1 MFKKI
6 VWLWFSSKWKNAK
19 DVKEY
24 ITSIVNSWAW
34 EFMTWYNPPYWYE
47 KFWFEV
53 SPNGRFAEHEQITD
67 YETLKQVVEEV
78 HSHNLE
84 IFLNLNAWYY
94 TNETFPL
101 IQKMVSE
108 IIEIWFDW
116 IICGNISILEYL
128 KEINYNKKINLST
141 ILSLY
146 NKESIRF
153 FIENYKIN
161 KVILSR
167 EVTLKEIEDIVTEF
181 PNMQF
186 EVFWEWDFCRYNNW
200 LCFAEHKYWA
210 KDICTVVV
218 DDLIIKKRFRPD
230 YKKIILDKEKNN
242 IEKTEAFSDIY
253 LNPFEKIEKILQD
266 LELWIIINNEWWN
279 TSTINGNWLKELEK
293 IFLKLKDRVDLF
305 YDALKTVDDK
315 ENKNVLIVLKAIN
328 YLLKNNFDNF
338 DLKELKQ
345 ELEKSI
351 NSWIAYNLQKQK
363 DLWWQ
368 TKIKALELGSYYGR
382 SDNLNLYSYL
392 FFAKFKNI
400 VTVKFPTRW
409 RSSTSKLALIEETL
423 KAWIVDE
430 NLINR
435 EISPKRTHYDL
446 TPIFW
451 DKLWFRKM
459 L

>member
-1 MFKKI
+1 
-6 VWLWFSSKWKNAK
+6 
-19 DVKEY
+19 
-24 ITSIVNSWAW
+24 
-34 EFMTWYNPPYWYE
+34 
-47 KFWFEV
+47 
-53 SPNGRFAEHEQITD
+53 
-67 YETLKQVVEEV
+67 
-78 HSHNLE
+78 
-84 IFLNLNAWYY
+84 
-94 TNETFPL
+94 
-101 IQKMVSE
+101 
-108 IIEIWFDW
+108 
-116 IICGNISILEYL
+116 
-128 KEINYNKKINLST
+128 
-141 ILSLY
+141 
-146 NKESIRF
+146 ESIRF

-186 EVFWEWDFCRYNNW
+186 EVFGEGDFCRYNNG
-200 LCFAEHKYWA
+200 LCFAEHKYGA

-266 LELWIIINNEWWN
+266 LELGIIINNEGGN
-279 TSTINGNWLKELEK
+279 TSTINGNGLKELEK

-351 NSWIAYNLQKQK
+351 NSGIAYNLQKQK
-363 DLWWQ
+363 DLGGQ

-400 VTVKFPTRW
+400 VTVKFPTRG

-423 KAWIVDE
+423 KAGIVDE

-446 TPIFW
+446 TPIFG